1 MRFRINAEIFASY
14 INLVSKVVSSKANLP
29 VLSNILLDVEK
40 NKVTVIGT
48 DLDVQ
53 ISAATAL
60 SADDEGK
67 VTINAKLF
75 SQYINTVPKE
85 ESIEVLLDKNTLFVT
100 SQSGSA
106 SFSTRDAEEFPLF
119 ETNDLEVLCDIPRET
134 FITMVDKTIFACA
147 KDDIRPILTG
157 VNIEVDAG
165 FVTMVAL
172 DTFRLSKISVP
183 IKTASQRKQIVI
195 SSEAL
200 DHASRIMKD
209 AFVSSTAENED
220 VIIKLSATGNYCVI
234 EYGDVQV
241 YARLIEGDFPEYKQ
255 AIPAAHQIEIS
266 LEKQK
271 LIDSLKRVGVFA
283 QSAISQRVIMGFE
296 KGQLTMEAN
305 VPEVGEVKEV
315 MPVKMDGEPLRIAFQ
330 LKFLLDILS
339 HIEDDTV
346 ILKAI
351 NKNAA
356 GVFYQPS
363 METFLHLMM
372 PLKLDD

>member
-14 INLVSKVVSSKANLP
+14 INLASKVVSSKANLP
-29 VLSNILLDVEK
+29 ILSNILLDVEK
-40 NKVTVIGT
+40 NKVTVVGT

-53 ISAATAL
+53 ISAATTL
-60 SADDEGK
+60 STDDEGK
-67 VTINAKLF
+67 VTVNAKLF

-85 ESIEVLLDKNTLFVT
+85 ESIEVLLDKNSLFVT

-106 SFSTRDAEEFPLF
+106 SFSTRDSEEFPLF
-119 ETNDLEVLCDIPRET
+119 ETNDLEVLCDIPRDT

-183 IKTASQRKQIVI
+183 IKSTSQRRQIVI
-195 SSEAL
+195 NSQAL
-200 DHASRIMKD
+200 EHAGRIMKD
-209 AFVSSTAENED
+209 AFVSSTAENDD
-220 VIIKLSATGNYCVI
+220 VIIKLSSSGNYCVI

-255 AIPAAHQIEIS
+255 AIPAAHQVEIT

-305 VPEVGEVKEV
+305 VPEIGEVKEV
-315 MPVKMDGEPLRIAFQ
+315 MPVKMDGESLRIAFQ

-339 HIEDDTV
+339 HIEDEVV

>member
-14 INLVSKVVSSKANLP
+14 INLASKVVSSKANLP
-29 VLSNILLDVEK
+29 ILSNILLDVEK
-40 NKVTVIGT
+40 NKVTVVGT

-53 ISAATAL
+53 ISAATTL

-67 VTINAKLF
+67 VTVNAKLF

-85 ESIEVLLDKNTLFVT
+85 ESIEVLLDKNSLFVT

-106 SFSTRDAEEFPLF
+106 SFSTRDSEEFPLF
-119 ETNDLEVLCDIPRET
+119 ETNDLEVLCDIPRDT

-183 IKTASQRKQIVI
+183 IKSTSQRKQIVI
-195 SSEAL
+195 NSQAL
-200 DHASRIMKD
+200 EHAGRIMKD
-209 AFVSSTAENED
+209 AFVSSTAENDD
-220 VIIKLSATGNYCVI
+220 VIIKLSSSGNYCVI

-255 AIPAAHQIEIS
+255 AIPAAHQVEIT

-305 VPEVGEVKEV
+305 VPEIGEVKEV
-315 MPVKMDGEPLRIAFQ
+315 MPVKMDGESLRIAFQ

-339 HIEDDTV
+339 HIEDDVV

>member
-356 GVFYQPS
+356 GVFYQPT